1 MNIIERFGDRVSALS
16 RTDPDRARRFLLAGF
31 RANGAKNRLLH
42 GRLTRSDQM
51 VFQQVNRA
59 MIACLARPQNN
70 VMVSLFTPCEM
81 LLGQGLLPYS
91 CEAFSSY
98 LSGSMAEQGFL
109 RTAEEEGIPTSLCS
123 YHKVFIGAA
132 KTGVMPRPRFILS
145 TSLACDANTLTF
157 RRLSEFYEVPHF
169 NVDVPF
175 EQTDRAVDYVAG
187 QLRQMGEFLEKQTG
201 VRVDEAKLAD
211 TVARSQRTL
220 ALYDKFLTLRAG
232 KELLSNLTTELLRTA
247 SLHFLL
253 GSRESEALLLQMLR
267 EARSAPPARGAQLLW
282 IHTTP
287 YWVPPL
293 RALFDH
299 DPAVQIAASDMS
311 YEGFCPADPACPY
324 EAMARRL
331 VWSPFNGPAQRRID
345 RALEV
350 ARQVRADGAVW
361 FCHWGCK
368 HTLGGA
374 QLGKKKLEEAG
385 FPTLLL
391 DGDSCDRGFGGEGQA
406 ATRMEA
412 FLELLNARKAKE
424 RGAV

>member
-1 MNIIERFGDRVSALS
+1 MNIIETFGDRVSAMA
-16 RTDPDRARRFLLAGF
+16 RTDPGKARRFLLAGF
-31 RANGAKNRLLH
+31 RANGVKNRLVS
-42 GRLTRSDQM
+42 GKLTKSDQM

-59 MIACLARPQNN
+59 MIACLAKPQNN

-109 RTAEEEGIPTSLCS
+109 RTAEEDGIPTSLCS

-132 KTGVMPRPRFILS
+132 KTGLMPRPRFILS

-157 RRLSEFYEVPHF
+157 RHLANHYDVPHF
-169 NVDVPF
+169 NVDIPF
-175 EQTDRAVDYVAG
+175 EQTEQAVDYVAG
-187 QLRQMGEFLEKQTG
+187 QLRQMGEFIAARTG
-201 VRVDEAKLAD
+201 VKVDEAKLSE

-220 ALYDKFLTLRAG
+220 SLYDKFLTLRAG

-253 GSRESEALLLQMLR
+253 GSRESEACMLQMLR
-267 EARSAPPARGAQLLW
+267 EARSAPPAAGAQLLW

-299 DPAVQIAASDMS
+299 NPAVQIAASDMS
-311 YEGFCPADPACPY
+311 YEGICDTDPARPY
-324 EAMARRL
+324 EAMAKRL
-331 VWSPFNGPAQRRID
+331 VYSPFNGPAQRRID
-345 RALEV
+345 RALEI

-385 FPTLLL
+385 IPTLLL

-412 FLELLNARKAKE
+412 FLELLAARRERKE
-424 RGAV
+424 AIG